1 MTFIAIIC
9 AIACGYF
16 AYKYFLIKNRIQP
29 EEELNKKLED
39 LKKKKEDSLSE
50 LEKLKSEVMALKPG
64 LEIKNVIESLKA
76 EKTEL
81 EKTKEQLIFDID
93 TFKTQLSHF
102 SDEVDLRQ
110 SGVVKLEYDF
120 GTSEAFADKLEEIR
134 NRQKELVKNKDAIK
148 CDKEWT
154 VGGSKAEGKK
164 MMDRLIKLG
173 LNAFNYQCDNIILN
187 VKYNNYDKSKEKI
200 IKLQETIEKLLEVNE
215 CYVNRDYI
223 KLKFEELELA
233 FGYQEKLYEEKEEQ
247 KRIRAQMQEEEKVRK
262 EIEKAKLD
270 AEKEEQYY
278 EKALDKARKEL
289 EKKQG
294 EEFEQLQ
301 AKIRDMEQ
309 QLQEAHEKK
318 QRALSM
324 AEQTKRGH
332 VYIISNIGSF
342 GENVLKIGMTRRL
355 EPMERIYELGDASV
369 PFEFDVHGMIFSE
382 DAPEL
387 EKKLHNYFTE
397 KRTNQVNLRKEFFNI
412 SISEI
417 ERVCSEM
424 KLKVELT
431 KAAEAREYYQ
441 TLEKIKE
448 HTKKA
453 A

>member
-16 AYKYFLIKNRIQP
+16 AYQYLA
-29 EEELNKKLED
+29 LNKRLKPQED
-39 LKKKKEDSLSE
+39 LSKLMDELQRKKAEAESDI
-50 LEKLKSEVMALKPG
+50 EKLKSEVMALKPG
-64 LEIKNVIESLKA
+64 LEIKDALGALQADKN
-76 EKTEL
+76 EL
-81 EKTKEQLIFDID
+81 EKNKEQLIRDID
-93 TFKTQLSHF
+93 SFKKQLAHF
-102 SDEVDLRQ
+102 SDEIDLRQ

-120 GTSEAFADKLEEIR
+120 GTSEAFAEKLEEIR
-134 NRQKELVKNKDAIK
+134 SRQKELVKNKDAIK

-215 CYVNRDYI
+215 CYVNKEYI
-223 KLKFEELELA
+223 KLKFQELDLA

-318 QRALSM
+318 ERALSM

-355 EPMERIYELGDASV
+355 DPMERIYELGDASV
-369 PFEFDVHGMIFSE
+369 PFEFDVHAMIFSE
-382 DAPEL
+382 DAPDL
-387 EKKLHNYFTE
+387 EKKLHSHFTE
-397 KRTNQVNLRKEFFNI
+397 KRTNQVNIRKEFFNI

-417 ERVCSEM
+417 EKVCSEM

-441 TLEKIKE
+441 TLEKLKE
-448 HTKKA
+448 IDKKA